1 MTGPRELTDE
11 NQHAPN
17 AQISP
22 SNAVRM
28 QHGRVPVKR
37 QFMKMRGFCIECY
50 YFVTVPP
57 GRSANRTIAEITYS
71 YQTLGVTCTIPV
83 IASPHRYS

>member
-1 MTGPRELTDE
+1 MAGPRMFTNG

-22 SNAVRM
+22 SNGVRM
-28 QHGRVPVKR
+28 QHGRRPVKR

-50 YFVTVPP
+50 YFVTVPLRRISTP
-57 GRSANRTIAEITYS
+57 DYR
-71 YQTLGVTCTIPV
+71 
-83 IASPHRYS
+83 

>member
-50 YFVTVPP
+50 YFVTVLPEQSE
-57 GRSANRTIAEITYS
+57 RRTIAEITYS
-71 YQTLGVTCTIPV
+71 YQTLDVTCAIPV